1 MAHAS
6 IIKKAITM
14 FAANYNKNDAWIDR
28 TLPIWERALE
38 NCKDKI
44 VLDAVDEIMF
54 SPSGY
59 GTPKIGDVLEA
70 AKRLGGIQAE
80 KIHKSRNWCDDCRYH
95 EGVRITVARYYRIDQ
110 NNKSVSSER
119 VASCTCKDALE
130 VHKGLMT
137 YLERLEKLKADS
149 RIKLHAYLY
158 TYQGKNGFTWEE
170 KDPVGYAE
178 HCKRIDEQRKN
189 GKQIQTFTKYMEK

>member
-1 MAHAS
+1 MAHQS
-6 IIKKAITM
+6 IIKEALER

-28 TLPIWERALE
+28 TLPIWERALAQ
-38 NCKDKI
+38 CKDKV

-54 SPSGY
+54 QPSGY

-70 AKRLGGIQAE
+70 ARRLGGIQAE
-80 KIHKSRNWCDDCRYH
+80 KVHKSRNWCGGCRYH
-95 EGVRITVARYYRIDQ
+95 EGVRITVAIYYRIDQ
-110 NNKSVSSER
+110 NNKLVSSER

-130 VHKGLMT
+130 VHKGLIT

-158 TYQGKNGFTWEE
+158 TCRGKNSFTWEE
-170 KDPVGYAE
+170 KDPTGYAA
-178 HCKRIDEQRKN
+178 HCERVKAGTMFGKN
-189 GKQIQTFTKYMEK
+189 HVSKVVPK